1 MALAAD
7 MALLRTTPL
16 FEELGDEEL
25 RLIAFSARKS
35 VFRSGERVLSRG
47 ENAEGATIVVMGAL
61 ETTDAEGRAETV
73 EPGALL
79 DELAL
84 VMPRAHGVDAVAV
97 EDGAVMRVDRSL
109 FLHVVEE
116 YPRVAEVVRARIG
129 DRLEA
134 LLASIEPV
142 AERLASI
149 RD

>member
-7 MALLRTTPL
+7 MALLRSTPL

-35 VFRSGERVLSRG
+35 VFREGERVMERG
-47 ENAEGATIVVMGAL
+47 APAPGASIVMMGAL
-61 ETTDAEGRAETV
+61 EATDADGHAEV
-73 EPGALL
+73 KESGALL

-84 VMPRAHGVDAVAV
+84 VMPRGHGVEAVAL
-97 EDGAVMRVDRSL
+97 EDGAVMRVERSL

-116 YPRVAEVVRARIG
+116 YPRVAEIVRGRIG

-142 AERLASI
+142 AERLA
-149 RD
+149 RVED

>member
-7 MALLRTTPL
+7 MALLRSTPL

-35 VFRSGERVLSRG
+35 VFREGERVMRRG
-47 ENAEGATIVVMGAL
+47 TPAEGASIVVMGAL
-61 ETTDAEGRAETV
+61 ETTDGQGRTEVV
-73 EPGALL
+73 ESGALL

-84 VMPRAHGVDAVAV
+84 VMGRDHGVDAVAV
-97 EDGAVMRVDRSL
+97 EDGAVMRVERSL

-116 YPRVAEVVRARIG
+116 YPRVAEVVRGRVG

-134 LLASIEPV
+134 LLAALEPV
-142 AERLASI
+142 AGRLARV